1 MPSQRRTNAPKKKA
15 PQTRGR
21 GAAQQPVV
29 APSAWHDIVGVALV
43 VVAVAMA
50 IALASPSSAVVAD
63 ACRTFLTYGFGAG
76 AMLVPVALLLYA
88 ITFFMPSDGPLS
100 ARAALGLVLI
110 VTSVLAMLSL
120 LYVPA
125 ATAEAE
131 AAWVFRSEV
140 ACNAGGY
147 WGGALAWVLL
157 TLVGQTIGMVVLVGM
172 VVAGIVICGFSISG
186 LVAKIR
192 DASSS
197 AHEHLAERRSER
209 VAAREDRAAEAS
221 AATTV
226 LPSKRGARSKGKGD
240 ETTFIG
246 ARKTT
251 VLRRD
256 GEERPKRHPRLE
268 DQGPAAHHD
277 EVEGLE
283 PEAAAADDVVAPLPV
298 PTRKVER
305 RRRRAKDDASAPEA
319 APTTVLPWEDAPSA
333 DDTAAAVSAGTPAA
347 TPEKAPEAPR
357 TGDAPRGGVAKGAM
371 VAAPK
376 NPSRPGEGSET
387 FELPP
392 LSLLDTSSDTAVT
405 ASSEEELQETADHL
419 QAKLVEFG
427 STSRVVGW
435 VAGPIVTTFQIAM
448 GEGERVSK
456 IMNLEDD
463 IALALAAKSVRIFVI
478 PGSSHLGIEIPN
490 RERRNVYLGDVVP
503 FSKGGPLEFAV
514 GRDSEGKPVVA
525 DLAKMPHLLI
535 AGTTG
540 SGKSVAINT
549 LIMSML
555 MRSTPEQLRLI
566 LVDPKR
572 VEFSF
577 YDGLPHL
584 YVPVVTEPKQA
595 ASALQWAV
603 SEMERRL
610 KVFQKAGVRNIGGY
624 NKKVESGV
632 LDKDG
637 VPPESMPYLVVVVDE
652 LSDLM
657 MVSGK
662 EVEAS
667 IVRIAQL
674 ARAAGI
680 HLVLA
685 TQRPTADV
693 VTGLIKANI
702 ESRMALTVA
711 QKNDSRIILDG
722 PGANR
727 LLGNGDMLF
736 KTGGNTPRRVL
747 GCYVSDAEV
756 ENVVEFLASQG
767 EPDYHDEILTAV
779 APSPL
784 SSGVEDDEDEDDPL
798 LWEAAQI
805 VVDSQL
811 GSTSGLQR
819 RLKVGYARAGRIMD
833 MLEHK
838 GVVGPPD
845 GSKPRDVLLDPR
857 GLDELMAAD
866 ATYREV

>member
-1 MPSQRRTNAPKKKA
+1 M
-15 PQTRGR
+15 
-21 GAAQQPVV
+21 
-29 APSAWHDIVGVALV
+29 GVALV

-50 IALASPSSAVVAD
+50 IALTSPSSAVVAD

-88 ITFFMPSDGPLS
+88 ITFFLPSDGPVS
-100 ARAALGLVLI
+100 ARAAIGLALI
-110 VTSVLAMLSL
+110 VTAVLAMLSL

-131 AAWVFRSEV
+131 ASWVFRPEV

-197 AHEHLAERRSER
+197 AHEHLTERRSER
-209 VAAREDRAAEAS
+209 LATRESRAAAESA

-226 LPSKRGARSKGKGD
+226 LPSKKRGGRAKAKGD

-256 GEERPKRHPRLE
+256 GEECPKRHPRLE

-283 PEAAAADDVVAPLPV
+283 LEAAAADDVVAPLPV
-298 PTRKVER
+298 PTGKVER
-305 RRRRAKDDASAPEA
+305 GRRRAKDAIPAAETAPVSEA

-333 DDTAAAVSAGTPAA
+333 DGTAAAVSAGTPAA

-357 TGDAPRGGVAKGAM
+357 TEDAPRGGVAKGAM

-503 FSKGGPLEFAV
+503 FAKGGPLEFAV

-784 SSGVEDDEDEDDPL
+784 SSGVEDEEDEDDPL

-845 GSKPRDVLLDPR
+845 GSKPRDVLLDLR

>member
-131 AAWVFRSEV
+131 AAWVFRPEV

-305 RRRRAKDDASAPEA
+305 RRRRTKDDASAPEA

-357 TGDAPRGGVAKGAM
+357 TEDAPRGGVAKGAM

-405 ASSEEELQETADHL
+405 D
-419 QAKLVEFG
+419 
-427 STSRVVGW
+427 R
-435 VAGPIVTTFQIAM
+435 
-448 GEGERVSK
+448 
-456 IMNLEDD
+456 
-463 IALALAAKSVRIFVI
+463 KSVV
-478 PGSSHLGIEIPN
+478 
-490 RERRNVYLGDVVP
+490 
-503 FSKGGPLEFAV
+503 
-514 GRDSEGKPVVA
+514 
-525 DLAKMPHLLI
+525 
-535 AGTTG
+535 
-540 SGKSVAINT
+540 
-549 LIMSML
+549 
-555 MRSTPEQLRLI
+555 
-566 LVDPKR
+566 
-572 VEFSF
+572 
-577 YDGLPHL
+577 
-584 YVPVVTEPKQA
+584 
-595 ASALQWAV
+595 
-603 SEMERRL
+603 
-610 KVFQKAGVRNIGGY
+610 
-624 NKKVESGV
+624 
-632 LDKDG
+632 
-637 VPPESMPYLVVVVDE
+637 
-652 LSDLM
+652 
-657 MVSGK
+657 
-662 EVEAS
+662 
-667 IVRIAQL
+667 
-674 ARAAGI
+674 
-680 HLVLA
+680 
-685 TQRPTADV
+685 
-693 VTGLIKANI
+693 
-702 ESRMALTVA
+702 
-711 QKNDSRIILDG
+711 
-722 PGANR
+722 
-727 LLGNGDMLF
+727 
-736 KTGGNTPRRVL
+736 
-747 GCYVSDAEV
+747 
-756 ENVVEFLASQG
+756 
-767 EPDYHDEILTAV
+767 
-779 APSPL
+779 
-784 SSGVEDDEDEDDPL
+784 
-798 LWEAAQI
+798 
-805 VVDSQL
+805 
-811 GSTSGLQR
+811 
-819 RLKVGYARAGRIMD
+819 
-833 MLEHK
+833 
-838 GVVGPPD
+838 
-845 GSKPRDVLLDPR
+845 
-857 GLDELMAAD
+857 
-866 ATYREV
+866 

>member
-15 PQTRGR
+15 PQARGR

-50 IALASPSSAVVAD
+50 IALASPSNAVVAD

-131 AAWVFRSEV
+131 AAWVFRPEV

-147 WGGALAWVLL
+147 WGGALAWALL

-172 VVAGIVICGFSISG
+172 VVAGIVVCGFSISG
-186 LVAKIR
+186 LVARIR

-209 VAAREDRAAEAS
+209 VAAREDRAAEAA

-226 LPSKRGARSKGKGD
+226 LPSKRGARSRGKGKGD

-268 DQGPAAHHD
+268 DQGPAEHHD

-283 PEAAAADDVVAPLPV
+283 PDAGGTDDVVAPLPV
-298 PTRKVER
+298 PTKKVER
-305 RRRRAKDDASAPEA
+305 RRRRAKDDAPAPEA

-333 DDTAAAVSAGTPAA
+333 DGTAAEAPAA
-347 TPEKAPEAPR
+347 ASGKGSAPERDA
-357 TGDAPRGGVAKGAM
+357 DAPRGGVAKGAM
-371 VAAPK
+371 VSAPK

-503 FSKGGPLEFAV
+503 FAKGGPLEFAV

-736 KTGGNTPRRVL
+736 KTGGNNPRRVL

-784 SSGVEDDEDEDDPL
+784 SSGVEDEDDEDDPL

-845 GSKPRDVLLDPR
+845 GSKPRDVLLDLR